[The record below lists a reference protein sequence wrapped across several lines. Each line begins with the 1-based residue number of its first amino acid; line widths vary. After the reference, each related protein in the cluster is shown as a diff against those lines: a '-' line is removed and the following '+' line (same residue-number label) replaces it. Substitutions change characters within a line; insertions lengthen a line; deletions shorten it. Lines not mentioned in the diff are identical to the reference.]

1 MSYPRAITLM
11 VFITLLWSTAG
22 VVTRNLDSAH
32 GFEITFWRSFFTA
45 VVLSVFMTLSR
56 GPGFWRSMLRPS
68 RIVLVSGICWSFM
81 LSAFMIALTLTTV
94 ANVLIIMA
102 LGPLITALFASHFL
116 KHRLLPITWAA
127 IVVAVLGIV
136 WMFAFEDDAS
146 MSLFG
151 SCVAF
156 CIPLCGAINFTLLQ
170 YVGMNKAQVAIEAGR
185 PAHDMEQALLLGAI
199 ISSITTLVFA
209 WPFRASLH
217 DLTLLAMLS
226 VFQVTIPCI
235 LVIRLSRILPAPEI
249 TLLALL
255 EVIFGVTWAWLWA
268 SEALS
273 AHTLMGGSLVIGALM
288 TNGLARIMRDRRSV
302 ESSPAYVHQPDKP

>member
-1 MSYPRAITLM
+1 M

-22 VVTRNLDSAH
+22 VVIRNLDSAH
-32 GFEITFWRSFFTA
+32 GFEITFWRSFFTTVA
-45 VVLSVFMTLSR
+45 LSLHMTLSR
-56 GPGFWRSMLRPS
+56 GVGFWRTILRPS
-68 RIVLVSGICWSFM
+68 KIVWVSGICWSFM

-102 LGPLITALFASHFL
+102 LGPLITALFAWQFL
-116 KHRLLPITWAA
+116 KHKLLPVTWAA
-127 IVVAVLGIV
+127 IGAAVLGIV
-136 WMFAFEDDAS
+136 WMFAFGDDAS
-146 MSLFG
+146 MSLSG

-170 YVGMNKAQVAIEAGR
+170 YVGLSKAQVANKAGR
-185 PAHDMEQALLLGAI
+185 PANDMEQALLLGAI

-226 VFQVTIPCI
+226 VFQVAIPCI

-268 SEALS
+268 SEELS
-273 AHTLMGGSLVIGALM
+273 ANTLAGGSLVIGALM
-288 TNGLARIMRDRRSV
+288 TNGLTRIIRERRSV
-302 ESSPAYVHQPDKP
+302 NRSSTYSHYDDNP